1 MTDAA
6 PMPDDDWTDEDAD
19 AGGKEELTGI
29 AWTEETWNPTTG
41 CTHASAGCDHCYAER
56 MAHRLRG
63 RHGYPQDDPFRPE
76 LQPQRLET
84 PLRWTKPRLVFVDRM
99 SDLFHPAFDE
109 KYIAK
114 VFAIMDLAS
123 WHTYQVLTKRPE
135 RAAELLSSEDFRLHV
150 GWAESQVLQTRPGP
164 DSPAMGPWPLRNV
177 WIGTSVESQQ
187 TANLRIPQLL
197 RCPANVRFLSC
208 EPLLAPVNLRDPID
222 GIPWLGE
229 ERRVDCGGCEATP
242 VHGRPFCPGH
252 PGGGIDWV
260 IAGGESGP
268 GARPCDPDWL
278 RGIRDQ
284 CVAAGVPFFLKQLGG
299 HPDKRAHQKAV
310 LDGRTWTQM
319 P

>member
-1 MTDAA
+1 MGD
-6 PMPDDDWTDEDAD
+6 
-19 AGGKEELTGI
+19 KTGI
-29 AWTEETWNPTTG
+29 AWTQETWNPTTG

-56 MAHRLRG
+56 MANRLRG
-63 RHGYPQDDPFRPE
+63 RHGYPAADPFRPQ

-84 PLRWTKPRLVFVDRM
+84 PLQWTKPRLVFVDSM

-135 RAAELLSSEDFRLHV
+135 RAAELLSSEDFRFHV

-164 DSPAMGPWPLRNV
+164 DSPAMGQWPLRNV

-187 TANLRIPQLL
+187 TANLRIPQIL
-197 RCPANVRFLSC
+197 RCPAALRFLSC
-208 EPLLAPVNLRDPID
+208 EPLLGPLRLQT
-222 GIPWLGE
+222 GIYRTGSGS
-229 ERRVDCGGCEATP
+229 ERGTTLDRIG
-242 VHGRPFCPGH
+242 
-252 PGGGIDWV
+252 WV

-268 GARPCDPDWL
+268 GARPCDPYWL
-278 RGIRDQ
+278 RVIRDQ
-284 CVAAGVPFFLKQLGG
+284 CAAADVPFFLKQLGG
-299 HPDKRAHQKAV
+299 VTDKRAHEKAV

-319 P
+319 PSEARPE